1 MSVHFQNKAFLSSG
15 EIDKG
20 RLEARDVREDHSFAA
35 GVRIWRRHVEVEHRE
50 SPLLALTLQHR
61 NRVGVVVQYSA
72 SALQVRI
79 NCQALSKPP
88 IFNTQIQGLHWD

>member
-1 MSVHFQNKAFLSSG
+1 M
-15 EIDKG
+15 
-20 RLEARDVREDHSFAA
+20 
-35 GVRIWRRHVEVEHRE
+35 EVEHGE

-79 NCQALSKPP
+79 NVNCRRNNK
-88 IFNTQIQGLHWD
+88 TQYL

>member
-1 MSVHFQNKAFLSSG
+1 M
-15 EIDKG
+15 
-20 RLEARDVREDHSFAA
+20 
-35 GVRIWRRHVEVEHRE
+35 EVEHGE

-79 NCQALSKPP
+79 NVICKRIRKLAGDLKILSSGFHWIVVSRLWLQPP
-88 IFNTQIQGLHWD
+88 SEPDAGGGRGHDHWPGGGAGGAVDQ

>member
-1 MSVHFQNKAFLSSG
+1 MTSLTGVSLCSG

-20 RLEARDVREDHSFAA
+20 GLEGRDVREDHSWVDR
-35 GVRIWRRHVEVEHRE
+35 VRIWRRHLEVEHRE

-72 SALQVRI
+72 SQLQVRI
-79 NCQALSKPP
+79 NLS
-88 IFNTQIQGLHWD
+88 QQEEEY

>member
-1 MSVHFQNKAFLSSG
+1 MSSG

-35 GVRIWRRHVEVEHRE
+35 GVRIWRRHVEVEHGE

-79 NCQALSKPP
+79 NCQDPNPGDLDCS
-88 IFNTQIQGLHWD
+88 